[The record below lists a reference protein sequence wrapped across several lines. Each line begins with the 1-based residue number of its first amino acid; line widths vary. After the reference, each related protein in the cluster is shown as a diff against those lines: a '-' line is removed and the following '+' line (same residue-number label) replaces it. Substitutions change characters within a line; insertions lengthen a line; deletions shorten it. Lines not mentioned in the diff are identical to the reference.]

1 MPAGICLSSAITT
14 GSILPID
21 FLRENIP
28 VTRYFKLEK
37 ITGKLL
43 PSRDGDSINIATLQ
57 KKHDFFEVGTITPAA
72 KQIIQTEL
80 IEPARKVLDTLVH
93 HFREKLNDPRF
104 LNGIFYCDPLRE
116 SFLKCLRNIYDDH
129 LTLLNLKKINDL
141 NREILEQSLDICSL
155 ATILALRSDVTSQDV
170 STICKGA
177 LLINIGRTQ
186 LSSSQGDA
194 THIDKGCQYLSTLGY
209 EATVINI
216 VRFKSSF
223 EKITPEP
230 RLLVG
235 IVKAA
240 YLYHLSHDKYGPGN
254 AADTATVHAATM
266 KKLKTYVRLNY
277 MNPRA
282 YHLMVRVFN
291 ESEAQTGDN

>member
-1 MPAGICLSSAITT
+1 MPASICSTSAITT

-21 FLRENIP
+21 FLRDNIP
-28 VTRYFKLEK
+28 VTQYFKLENR
-37 ITGKLL
+37 TGKLI
-43 PSRDGDSINIATLQ
+43 PSRNSDSIDIAFLQ
-57 KKHDFFEVGTITPAA
+57 RNHDFFEVGRISPAA
-72 KQIIQTEL
+72 ERIIQTEL
-80 IEPARKVLDTLVH
+80 IEPAKKVLDSLVH
-93 HFREKLNDPRF
+93 QFKEKLNDSRF
-104 LNGIFYCDPLRE
+104 LSGIFCGNPLRK
-116 SFLKCLRNIYDDH
+116 SFLKCLGGIYDDH
-129 LTLLNLKKINDL
+129 LTLLNVKKLNDS

-155 ATILALRSDVTSQDV
+155 ATILALRSDVTSQDIT
-170 STICKGA
+170 TICKGA

-186 LSSSQGDA
+186 ISSPHEDA

-209 EATVINI
+209 AATVINI

-230 RLLVG
+230 RLLIG

-240 YLYHLSHDKYGPGN
+240 YLYHLSLDKYGPEN
-254 AADTATVHAATM
+254 AIDTAKTHAATM

-282 YHLMVRVFN
+282 YFLMARVFN
-291 ESEAQTGDN
+291 EAGIYTEDD